1 MPYTATE
8 LRNNIY
14 RVLDR
19 VIETG
24 EAVEVERNGK
34 VLRISVVSSVP
45 PVERVRGL
53 TDLIVGDP
61 ASLEHVDWSSEWK
74 P

>member
-45 PVERVRGL
+45 PVERVRAL
-53 TDLIVGDP
+53 SDLIVGDP
-61 ASLEHVDWSSEWK
+61 ANLEHVDWSSEWK